1 MKSRLFIR
9 ALCVGAALLVP
20 AGGLA
25 TLGITT
31 AGATTN
37 QELLITKISTP
48 PLVKSTAKLGGLGS
62 AILSTLQCAM
72 VATVCSWATLGQITI
87 TKSGTKTLKALP
99 NSGSIKVTQSATN
112 LVITAASIR
121 PSSFTIK
128 GLGFTDCRIT
138 GIPTTSLSSSSGNWK
153 ATTVS
158 MSGVTISTTG
168 GTCIKKSTLTTDF
181 GSKMAVLVKLS
192 TKPI

>member
-1 MKSRLFIR
+1 MKSRLLIR

-37 QELLITKISTP
+37 QELLITVGSTG
-48 PLVKSTAKLGGLGS
+48 AKLGTLGT
-62 AILSTLQCAM
+62 AILATKQCAM
-72 VATVCSWATLGQITI
+72 TSTVCTFTTLGQITI
-87 TKSGTKTLKALP
+87 TKGGTKGISLLP
-99 NSGSIKVTQSATN
+99 VSGSIKVTQSATN

-121 PSSFTIK
+121 VSSFTLK
-128 GLGFTDCRIT
+128 GKTFTHCKIT
-138 GIPTTSLSSSSGNWK
+138 GVPATSLSSSSGKWK

-158 MSGVTISTTG
+158 MSAVTVTGTG
-168 GTCIKKSTLTTDF
+168 GTCIKKTTLTTDF
-181 GSKMAVLVKLS
+181 TTKMAVSVILT
-192 TKPI
+192 TKAK